1 MIDILATQQ
10 RVKFA
15 EPVWHDQAYEHP
27 QLREIRQKD
36 FYGRQDAVKRAKTT
50 LQLSARPVI
59 FIGERRAGKTSI
71 LKLILRA
78 LQSDAK
84 YVTMEI
90 PWLEVRSAS
99 ALMRAILTSVYEK
112 LDLTEPSLLD
122 AFEKIHTPAEFRHSL
137 QTLLKKTP
145 DRMLVIGIDEF
156 DSILY
161 EQSEDEKKNIIGAI
175 ISLVETDEF
184 PVKVVLTMTREPA
197 SIEVGYSSP
206 LTTKSEKIR
215 LEPFS
220 KSETEEMLLG
230 ILENQ
235 IPISE
240 QERKEIFGL
249 SGGWPYFAKALL
261 YHWIEFAGE
270 DNALSLA
277 KEKAVK
283 DAGLC
288 DAMEHI
294 YLKHLNPSERTILL
308 VTAKQGGKV
317 TAKENSVLDV
327 SIKAAA
333 HELIKRGYLLAKDDG
348 YVFRVALFQ
357 DWFSRWTR
365 FEEQAQQYVTEI
377 LVAIE
382 RKKDPWA
389 GVKSDDIFNGTAD
402 EEE

>member
-1 MIDILATQQ
+1 MDIFSLQQ

-15 EPVWHDQAYEHP
+15 EPVWHDQAYKHP
-27 QLREIRQKD
+27 QLRESRPKD
-36 FYGRQDAVKRAKTT
+36 FYGRQAAFGRAKSA
-50 LQLSARPVI
+50 LELSAKPVI

-78 LQSDAK
+78 LQSDAH
-84 YVTMEI
+84 YVTIEI

-99 ALMRAILTSVYEK
+99 TLMRAILTSVYEK
-112 LDLTEPSLLD
+112 LELTEASLLD
-122 AFEKIHTPAEFRHSL
+122 AFEKIRTPAEFRHSL
-137 QTLLKKTP
+137 QALLKKIP

-161 EQSEDEKKNIIGAI
+161 EQPEGEKKEIIGAI

-184 PVKVVLTMTREPA
+184 PVRVALTMTREPA
-197 SIEVGYSSP
+197 SMEMGYSSP

-220 KSETEEMLLG
+220 KSEMDEMLLG
-230 ILENQ
+230 ILENK

-240 QERKEIFGL
+240 QERKEIFDL

-261 YHWIEFAGE
+261 YHWIEFAGSA
-270 DNALSLA
+270 DALNLA
-277 KEKAVK
+277 KDKAVQN
-283 DAGLC
+283 AGLC

-294 YLKHLNPSERTILL
+294 YLKHLNPPERTILL
-308 VTAKQGGKV
+308 VMAKQGGKI
-317 TAKENSVLDV
+317 TAKEKSVLDV
-327 SIKAAA
+327 SITAAA
-333 HELIKRGYLLAKDDG
+333 QELIERGYLLAKDDG

-357 DWFSRWTR
+357 GWFLRWTR
-365 FEEQAQQYVTEI
+365 FEEQAQQYAGEI
-377 LVAIE
+377 LMAIE

-389 GVKSDDIFNGTAD
+389 GVKSADIFNGAAD

>member
-1 MIDILATQQ
+1 MDILSIQQ

-27 QLREIRQKD
+27 QLREIWQKD
-36 FYGRQDAVKRAKTT
+36 FYGRQEAVKRAKTT

-59 FIGERRAGKTSI
+59 FVGERRAGKTSI
-71 LKLILRA
+71 LKLILRT
-78 LQSDAK
+78 LQNDAK
-84 YVTMEI
+84 YITIEI

-99 ALMRAILTSVYEK
+99 ALMRAILVSVYDK
-112 LDLTEPSLLD
+112 LDLTESSLLD
-122 AFEKIHTPAEFRHSL
+122 AFEKINTPAEFRHIL
-137 QTLLKKTP
+137 QTILKKIP

-156 DSILY
+156 DSIL
-161 EQSEDEKKNIIGAI
+161 SEKSDSEKNDIISAM

-184 PVKVVLTMTREPA
+184 PIKVVLTMTREPA
-197 SIEVGYSSP
+197 SIEAGYSSP
-206 LTTKSEKIR
+206 LTTKSEEIR
-215 LEPFS
+215 LSPFL
-220 KSETEEMLLG
+220 KSEMEEMLLG

-240 QERKEIFGL
+240 QERKEIFEL

-261 YHWIEFAGE
+261 YHWIEFAGG

-277 KEKAVK
+277 KEKAVQDK
-283 DAGLC
+283 KLC
-288 DAMEHI
+288 NAMEHI

-308 VTAKQGGKV
+308 VTAKQGGKITV
-317 TAKENSVLDV
+317 KEKSVLDV
-327 SIKAAA
+327 SINAAA
-333 HELIKRGYLLAKDDG
+333 QELIKRGYLLAKDDG
-348 YVFRVALFQ
+348 YVFRVAMFQ

-365 FEEQAQQYVTEI
+365 FEEQAQQYAAEI

-382 RKKDPWA
+382 RTKDPWA
-389 GVKSDDIFNGTAD
+389 GVKGDDIFNGAAD